1 MLRLVH
7 ILFISLCTFIF
18 GQGAFVI
25 TERTEYVEHNEQQ
38 VVANRYTEQLECAHR
53 CNNTAESSHSITV
66 PASSSTTSCARA
78 QHQRLEVGNTPIAS
92 YASKPNFSVQSS
104 LYRICCSRV
113 IDYYL
118 YTLCCLR
125 L

>member
-1 MLRLVH
+1 MKKLAH

-18 GQGAFVI
+18 GQGAFVVSEQ
-25 TERTEYVEHNEQQ
+25 TERSEQNQ
-38 VVANRYTEQLECAHR
+38 KQIVTSRYTEQLECAHR
-53 CNNTAESSHSITV
+53 CNNTAERSQSITV

-78 QHQRLEVGNTPIAS
+78 HHHRLDIGNTPIAS
-92 YASKPNFSVQSS
+92 YVSKPNFSIQSS
-104 LYRICCSRV
+104 LYRICCSRI

-118 YTLCCLR
+118 YALCCLR